1 MRRKRIEK
9 LLKAKIL
16 SESLKE
22 GCVITQ
28 LAKEYGVSKNT
39 IYGWRSKYKESVPS
53 VCLNAKL
60 LKTSLQAIPN
70 GIPTRA
76 KFNQL

>member
-9 LLKAKIL
+9 LLKAKIP

-39 IYGWRSKYKESVPS
+39 IYGWRSK
-53 VCLNAKL
+53 
-60 LKTSLQAIPN
+60 
-70 GIPTRA
+70 
-76 KFNQL
+76 